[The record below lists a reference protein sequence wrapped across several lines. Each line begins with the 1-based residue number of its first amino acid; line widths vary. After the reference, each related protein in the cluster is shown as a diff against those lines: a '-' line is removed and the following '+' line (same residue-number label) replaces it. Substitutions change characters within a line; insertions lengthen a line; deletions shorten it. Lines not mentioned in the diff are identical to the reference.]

1 MYPMATS
8 VLHVGSSSSP
18 AQKWFLSLPGLALR
32 PYWSRPNACWRIW
45 SCFGVSVSGVI
56 FVCWNFAKR
65 NQVKGFGQFEYRRRR
80 VVKESG
86 AYQIFLGGAAR
97 AYGLVTYNG
106 GTGFE
111 GLGFYGNVFQNGIR
125 AKYTGV
131 AKARAYVNLAVS
143 KDVEAAARHYCTW
156 RGRCACPCSV
166 SVA

>member
-1 MYPMATS
+1 MRLLAALLEGCYGAGCRP
-8 VLHVGSSSSP
+8 L
-18 AQKWFLSLPGLALR
+18 FLSFCQFSRAPRWGL
-32 PYWSRPNACWRIW
+32 
-45 SCFGVSVSGVI
+45 G
-56 FVCWNFAKR
+56 FVLLWKFAIDDHF
-65 NQVKGFGQFEYRRRR
+65 KGFGQFEYRRRR

-97 AYGLVTYNG
+97 AYSLVTYNG

-111 GLGFYGNVFQNGIR
+111 GLGLYGNVFQNGIR